1 MLLSLALVLA
11 ALLAFANGSND
22 VSKSVATLVGSGVTD
37 YRRALSWG
45 AIWTA
50 AGALLGAVFAGPLVE
65 RVARGLGT
73 AALRDP
79 GISLA
84 VLASSLVWVALASRN
99 GLPVSTT
106 HAITG
111 GLLGVG
117 WVAEGL
123 NPWTRMDMLLG
134 FFIPLL
140 VSPLVAFG
148 ITLLLMPVVARVG
161 SWLDARCVCAVPA
174 PRLAQVSGAGN
185 AFASATLNVVV
196 DRRPNCEGRS
206 AWSWNLSSDQMHW
219 VSSSL
224 VSLSRGIN
232 DAPKIWALVLPLLFL
247 AGADRRLF
255 LPVASGI
262 VALAMGLGS
271 WVAGRRV
278 TEVLAERVTR
288 MGHHEGFA
296 ANLATALLVAGA
308 SRLGLLVSTTHVSA
322 GAIVGVGL
330 GQGRRSIDWRV
341 LTQMAIAWFATLP
354 ASAFLAVL
362 CFRLLK

>member
-65 RVARGLGT
+65 RFARSLGANAGRNPAIPVAVLVG
-73 AALRDP
+73 
-79 GISLA
+79 SLA
-84 VLASSLVWVALASRN
+84 WVAFAS
-99 GLPVSTT
+99 GSALPVSTT

-111 GLLGVG
+111 AVLGVG
-117 WVAEGL
+117 WIAQGL
-123 NPWTRMDMLLG
+123 SPWNRTDVLRG

-140 VSPLVAFG
+140 ASPLLALALTFVL
-148 ITLLLMPVVARVG
+148 TPLVARVG
-161 SWLDARCVCAVPA
+161 HWLDARCLCALPA
-174 PRLAQVSGAGN
+174 PKLAQVSGGSN
-185 AFASATLNVVV
+185 AFASATLNLVV
-196 DRRPNCEGRS
+196 DRRPDCEGRS
-206 AWSWNLSSDQMHW
+206 IWSWNLSSDQMHW

-224 VSLSRGIN
+224 VSLSRGMN

-255 LPVASGI
+255 LPVASAI

-271 WVAGRRV
+271 WVAGHRV

-308 SRLGLLVSTTHVSA
+308 SRLGLPVSTTHVSA
-322 GAIVGVGL
+322 GAIIGVGL
-330 GQGRRSIDWRV
+330 GQGRRGIDWRV

-354 ASAFLAVL
+354 ASAFLTVL
-362 CFRLLK
+362 CFRLLN